1 MITDR
6 KKYIVEI
13 KGILGKE
20 YSSNYE
26 TYFSDVKDVIKD
38 LCSKLKGFKERILRL
53 SKDGFEYILVKQDEK
68 LVILPIICGSGGLG
82 RIFKVIT
89 SVAMVAGAIFVTG
102 GLAGALLST
111 TILGM
116 SWGTML
122 LIGGVL
128 LAVGTLLSKPSS
140 SGQGAESD
148 TSANKTSNYMGLE
161 QGIPSGTPV
170 PLGYGKILV
179 PGTAIYASL
188 NSIRGNVDVAEYLQE
203 SGR

>member
-1 MITDR
+1 MTTDR

-20 YSSNYE
+20 YDSNYE
-26 TYFSDVKDVIKD
+26 TYFSNARDILND
-38 LCSKLKGFKERILRL
+38 LSLKLKGFKERVLRL
-53 SKDGFEYILVKQDEK
+53 SKEGLEYILMKYEDRI
-68 LVILPIICGSGGLG
+68 VILPIICGSGVLG
-82 RIFKVIT
+82 RIFRVIA

-102 GLAGALLST
+102 GLGAALVSGT
-111 TILGM
+111 FLGM
-116 SWGTML
+116 SAATSL
-122 LIGGVL
+122 LIGGAL

-140 SGQGAESD
+140 SGQGAESG